1 MMSERLDAVTIP
13 KWGIEMT
20 HGTIVAW
27 HKKVGDTVA
36 AGEDIVDIE
45 TDKIVNSFE
54 ARTSGTLVRILA
66 EIGAELPVGQL
77 IGVIAPELVP
87 EAAVDAFV
95 AAQGAAV
102 VKAAVGGAR
111 CGGSPRDL
119 GGVFR
124 HRRENL
130 PGIAS
135 QARERGS
142 QCGTGDRDRA
152 QVAGLSKKMSTARSA
167 DSSAASETQ
176 AAGKPLSSQQATV
189 ARKLSHAQSTLP
201 LYHVSLDV
209 DVGAAM
215 ASLTA
220 APQDV
225 AGTIND
231 LIIVAVQHALVGQP
245 ELNKTFDGERITSIT
260 GQPVGL
266 AVATERSRC
275 VFAPVVQTT
284 VETPFCRAGELKT
297 RDLIGRARAGQIK
310 AEDAASAAITISN
323 LGMYGVKAF
332 TAMVTPP
339 QVMVL
344 SVGAIRQVPAF
355 DSEGAVVA
363 QSIMTLT
370 LGSDHRVIN
379 GAQAATFLGAIAQWL
394 QQGAVV
400 GRASTLRADI
410 ELPVTRLCRFER
422 HGVEDIVDFTL
433 WGEIGHRAF
442 S

>member
-1 MMSERLDAVTIP
+1 MSERLDAVTIP
-13 KWGIEMT
+13 KLGIEMT

-36 AGEDIVDIE
+36 AGEEIVDIE

-102 VKAAVGGAR
+102 AETAVGEPDAAAVPATSVASS
-111 CGGSPRDL
+111 GSTVKISPAL
-119 GGVFR
+119 
-124 HRRENL
+124 RRKLESAGL
-130 PGIAS
+130 SA
-135 QARERGS
+135 E
-142 QCGTGDRDRA
+142 
-152 QVAGLSKKMSTARSA
+152 QVAGTGPGGRIVKEDVDRALS
-167 DSSAASETQ
+167 DSSATSE
-176 AAGKPLSSQQATV
+176 AVPSKPLSAQQATV
-189 ARKLSHAQSTLP
+189 ARKLSNAQSTVP

-215 ASLTA
+215 SSLA
-220 APQDV
+220 KDPQDA

-231 LIIVAVQHALVGQP
+231 LIIVAVQHALLGQP

-266 AVATERSRC
+266 AVATENHV

-284 VETPFCRAGELKT
+284 VETPFSELVAQT
-297 RDLIGRARAGQIK
+297 RDLIGRTRAGQIR
-310 AEDAASAAITISN
+310 AEDAAHAAITISN
-323 LGMYGVKAF
+323 LGMYGVSAF

-344 SVGAIRQVPAF
+344 SVGAIRRVPAF
-355 DSEGAVVA
+355 DAQGAVVA

-379 GAQAATFLGAIAQWL
+379 GAQAATFLGATAQWL
-394 QQGAVV
+394 QKTP
-400 GRASTLRADI
+400 S
-410 ELPVTRLCRFER
+410 
-422 HGVEDIVDFTL
+422 
-433 WGEIGHRAF
+433 
-442 S
+442 

>member
-1 MMSERLDAVTIP
+1 MSERLDAVTIP

-36 AGEDIVDIE
+36 AGEEIVDIE

-102 VKAAVGGAR
+102 AETAVGEPDAAAVPATSVASS
-111 CGGSPRDL
+111 GSTVKISPAL
-119 GGVFR
+119 
-124 HRRENL
+124 RRKLESAGL
-130 PGIAS
+130 SA
-135 QARERGS
+135 E
-142 QCGTGDRDRA
+142 
-152 QVAGLSKKMSTARSA
+152 QVAGTGPGGRIVKEDVDRALS
-167 DSSAASETQ
+167 DSSATSE
-176 AAGKPLSSQQATV
+176 AVPSKPLSAQQATV
-189 ARKLSHAQSTLP
+189 ARKLSNAQSTVP

-215 ASLTA
+215 SSLA
-220 APQDV
+220 NDPQDA

-231 LIIVAVQHALVGQP
+231 LIIVAVQHALLGQP

-266 AVATERSRC
+266 AVATENHV

-284 VETPFCRAGELKT
+284 VETPFSELVAQT
-297 RDLIGRARAGQIK
+297 RDLIGRTRAGQIR
-310 AEDAASAAITISN
+310 AEDAVPAAITISN
-323 LGMYGVKAF
+323 LGMYGVSAF

-344 SVGAIRQVPAF
+344 SVGAIRRVPAF

-379 GAQAATFLGAIAQWL
+379 GAQAATFLGVIAKWL
-394 QQGAVV
+394 QQV
-400 GRASTLRADI
+400 S
-410 ELPVTRLCRFER
+410 
-422 HGVEDIVDFTL
+422 
-433 WGEIGHRAF
+433 

>member
-1 MMSERLDAVTIP
+1 MSEHLDAVTIP

-27 HKKVGDTVA
+27 HKKVGDAVA

-66 EIGAELPVGQL
+66 EVGAELPVGQL
-77 IGVIAPELVP
+77 IGVIAPESVP
-87 EAAVDAFV
+87 EAVVDAFV
-95 AAQGAAV
+95 AAQGAAADETGAGEPE
-102 VKAAVGGAR
+102 AAALPTTSAASADTAAKI
-111 CGGSPRDL
+111 SPAL
-119 GGVFR
+119 
-124 HRRENL
+124 RRKLENA
-130 PGIAS
+130 GISA
-135 QARERGS
+135 Q
-142 QCGTGDRDRA
+142 QVTGTGPGGRIVKEDVDRA
-152 QVAGLSKKMSTARSA
+152 LA

-176 AAGKPLSSQQATV
+176 AAGKPLSAQQATV
-189 ARKLSHAQSTLP
+189 ARKLSHAQSTVP

-209 DVGAAM
+209 NVGAAM
-215 ASLTA
+215 SSLA
-220 APQDV
+220 EDPQDA

-231 LIIVAVQHALVGQP
+231 LVIVAVQHALVGQP

-266 AVATERSRC
+266 AVATENHV

-284 VETPFCRAGELKT
+284 VETPFAELVAQT
-297 RDLIGRARAGQIK
+297 RDLIGRTRAGQIR
-310 AEDAASAAITISN
+310 AEDAAPAAITISN
-323 LGMYGVKAF
+323 LGMYGVSAF

-344 SVGAIRQVPAF
+344 SVGAIRRVPAF

-379 GAQAATFLGAIAQWL
+379 GAQAATFLGVIAKWL
-394 QQGAVV
+394 QQV
-400 GRASTLRADI
+400 S
-410 ELPVTRLCRFER
+410 
-422 HGVEDIVDFTL
+422 
-433 WGEIGHRAF
+433 